1 MISDKYKRDGCNW
14 NAAGNRWKLPKLKK
28 YSNYH
33 IHWIRARELYLEN
46 KQEFATTKKL
56 HKQNLLLTMKIEVDQ
71 SGIRVCFI
79 WHLIGLS
86 FVLRNAKFSTERKK
100 GCERS
105 CTRKKVAAPYQGV
118 GGLLFYM
125 ASDCPK
131 LYLKNKQASKKSCL
145 QGREGTNKG

>member
-1 MISDKYKRDGCNW
+1 MEVAQIKR
-14 NAAGNRWKLPKLKK
+14 

-86 FVLRNAKFSTERKK
+86 FVLRNARGCKK
-100 GCERS
+100 TKNLAQKE
-105 CTRKKVAAPYQGV
+105 KKVAKEVAHGKKWLLLTRGW
-118 GGLLFYM
+118 GG
-125 ASDCPK
+125 
-131 LYLKNKQASKKSCL
+131 SCSTW
-145 QGREGTNKG
+145 QVIVQNFI